1 MSAVRVK
8 TLKISFEGEV
18 RRIPLLFPVG
28 PGEYAIED
36 LEMLIPKI
44 FINTLKKTNFRI
56 TYIDDED
63 DIITIST
70 QPELN
75 EAVGLAITMG
85 RHVMRFDIIRAN
97 KEKNKAGGGKFS
109 GGGESHTLTNVTHL
123 HVSCD
128 GCNTTPIIGAR
139 FKCTFRPDYDLCERC
154 EAQDTSPYPYTKI
167 KTPIQCE
174 LWTKGDDYRCS
185 SGYTQDTGEN
195 ALNTDE
201 ARLRSNK
208 TVVQSQCDDNVT
220 EFKASLH
227 EKATSFTV
235 KSLNNEDITAAA
247 EEEKQS
253 LVESGDVILEEIL
266 FVDEKFAAAIQEEQ
280 QMLTQETNNGPIINN
295 PPPPPQTFERVV
307 SGNTCDQ
314 VQPVILDAKFVA
326 DMTVP
331 DGTSFEPKAP
341 FLKTWRLRNDG
352 DVALPESRLMP
363 LNATD
368 SCCLSGPMEGV
379 LIAAKQP
386 LQEFDVT
393 VPFVAPLLPGHF
405 VSEWRLMRTDT
416 GTFFGDRLWVEVKV
430 QDEWA
435 MVVDSSRKEDSKDS
449 KTALETTAEETNPQE
464 LVVLQPRDSRRET
477 AAAAVEE
484 AVASEGGERLAQEA
498 GEEYSSMNPFLQD
511 CAGVGEATSHDNT
524 QRDSS
529 PGDTTDKWAEAL
541 MVLYGMGFE
550 DHDAMVSALQ
560 DHATPDTWQ
569 QEQKMQE
576 IISAL
581 L

>member
-1 MSAVRVK
+1 MLEIMSAVRVK
-8 TLKISFEGEV
+8 TLKLSLEGEV
-18 RRIPLLFPVG
+18 RRIPLLSPVG

-36 LEMLIPKI
+36 LEMLIERI

-75 EAVGLAITMG
+75 EAIGLAIIMG
-85 RHVMRFDIIRAN
+85 RHVMRFDIIRAK
-97 KEKNKAGGGKFS
+97 KEKNEAGG
-109 GGGESHTLTNVTHL
+109 
-123 HVSCD
+123 
-128 GCNTTPIIGAR
+128 
-139 FKCTFRPDYDLCERC
+139 
-154 EAQDTSPYPYTKI
+154 
-167 KTPIQCE
+167 
-174 LWTKGDDYRCS
+174 
-185 SGYTQDTGEN
+185 
-195 ALNTDE
+195 
-201 ARLRSNK
+201 
-208 TVVQSQCDDNVT
+208 TVVQSQCEDNVT
-220 EFKASLH
+220 EFKASLP
-227 EKATSFTV
+227 EKATGFTV
-235 KSLNNEDITAAA
+235 KSLNNEAITAVA

-253 LVESGDVILEEIL
+253 PVESGDVILDEIL
-266 FVDEKFAAAIQEEQ
+266 FVDEKFAAAIQEQ
-280 QMLTQETNNGPIINN
+280 QMLTQETNNTPIINN
-295 PPPPPQTFERVV
+295 PPPPQTFERVV

-314 VQPVILDAKFVA
+314 VQPIILDAKFVA
-326 DMTVP
+326 DITVP

-363 LNATD
+363 VNTTD

-379 LIAAKQP
+379 LIAGKQP

-416 GTFFGDRLWVEVKV
+416 GTFFGDRLWVEVQV

-435 MVVDSSRKEDSKDS
+435 MVVDSSRKKDSKDS
-449 KTALETTAEETNPQE
+449 KTALETTGEETNPQE
-464 LVVLQPRDSRRET
+464 LVVLQPRDSRTET
-477 AAAAVEE
+477 AAGIEEAVEE
-484 AVASEGGERLAQEA
+484 AVVSAGGERLTQEA

-511 CAGVGEATSHDNT
+511 CAGVGEATSHDNA

-550 DHDAMVSALQ
+550 DHDAMVSALE

-569 QEQKMQE
+569 QEQKMQD